1 MGTAVLHS
9 VNAMP
14 APTWHRLAMNH
25 ATIDVPDDLAL
36 EHRADVRCDPA
47 LFGEADAFDAALR
60 GLQVRTFGTPEA
72 ACSLDDAKALVERET
87 SPAGQDGFNP
97 LDATA
102 LSAFQTRAAAVEVTR
117 SVAGAFETGMGPEAL
132 DFLREASG
140 AAVVLAT
147 APGDAPAQA
156 SVRTFALEG
165 ALNACAIDV
174 AVADGTELDL
184 ALTHESGKVSRGMIG
199 SSLRAYVGRGATLR
213 LSVTQAAGEGT
224 TVLDDSGIVL
234 DEGARLVVRHSVL
247 GGDEAYGGLACD
259 LRGAGSQAS
268 VTARY
273 IGQDFQ
279 KRDFNFV
286 MRHRGEHTASSLNV
300 AGVLA
305 GSSEKTLRGTIDFV
319 RGCKGAEGTEIENVL
334 MTSDDAVNRSVPVIL
349 CGEDD
354 VAGNH
359 GATIGSMSPEQ
370 LFYLESRG
378 LSPQAAEAMALRA
391 TVENACFDAPDSF
404 ARAAVVAFGR
414 VHFPDFEESVA

>member
-1 MGTAVLHS
+1 MDATVLHS

-14 APTWHRLAMNH
+14 APTWHRLAMNC
-25 ATIDVPDDLAL
+25 ATIDVPDGLAL
-36 EHRADVRCDPA
+36 EHRADVRCDAA
-47 LFGEADAFDAALR
+47 LIGEAGAFDAALR

-72 ACSLDDAKALVERET
+72 ACSLDAAKGLVDHAT

-102 LSAFQTRAAAVEVTR
+102 LSAFQARAAAVEAAR
-117 SVAGAFETGMGPEAL
+117 SVADAFETGMGPEAL

-156 SVRTFALEG
+156 SVRAFALEG
-165 ALNACAIDV
+165 ALNACALDV
-174 AVADGTELDL
+174 VVADGTELDL

-213 LSVTQAAGEGT
+213 LSVTQAAGEGV
-224 TVLDDSGIVL
+224 TVLDDSGVVL
-234 DEGARLVVRHSVL
+234 DEGARLDVRHSVL
-247 GGDEAYGGLACD
+247 GGDAAYGGLACD
-259 LRGAGSQAS
+259 LRGAGSSAS
-268 VTARY
+268 VTTRY
-273 IGQDFQ
+273 IGQNSQ
-279 KRDFNFV
+279 ERDFNFV
-286 MRHRGEHTASSLNV
+286 MRHRGENTASSLN
-300 AGVLA
+300 ATGVLA
-305 GSSEKTLRGTIDFV
+305 GNSAKTLRGTIDFV
-319 RGCKGAEGTEIENVL
+319 RGCKGAEGSEVENVL

-359 GATIGSMSPEQ
+359 GATIGSMNPEQ
-370 LFYLESRG
+370 MFYLESRG

-391 TVENACFDAPDSF
+391 VVENACFDAPDSF
-404 ARAAVVAFGR
+404 ARAAVTAFGR
-414 VHFPDFEESVA
+414 VHFPNFDESVA